1 MNAKWYAAVIF
12 LSLFFI
18 KQVNAQ
24 YLSVRGHFE
33 VDQQLGCYNL
43 TVTATNINSG
53 ICTNPPC
60 PISYKFEGRSSAETS
75 NPVYTYVAPDTVW
88 IYQFIQG
95 PSGEREDSV
104 QVIIVIPELPEV
116 ELFSCNNLELIVDI
130 KDTYYD
136 EYEIDYGDGSIVTIP
151 TGSPIPPYAYT
162 TNATRTVSVTGL
174 FTTATNRC
182 GVTSIPFDPLAT
194 VLPAQIDSLLQLN
207 TSTLKLDYNLPAN
220 SVNKLEISVGN
231 NTNFIL
237 FKNLNQNTAID
248 TITSLSLPQNTYCF
262 RIATYDACSNF
273 KSYSNEICSVSLTIS
288 AQNNQITAD
297 WNTVGFGVGQSFNL
311 FRDDVLLQS
320 FASTITQHIDSTVIC
335 NTNYCYQ
342 IDVSYA
348 GGISRSLV
356 VCETAFS
363 TDIPPTIDNIS
374 SITNSDSIEWVW
386 QIPLNTTPAN
396 YIVHQTLE
404 NGIIIG
410 SDTAVTNS
418 FNQVFESQANYISVQ
433 IADICDNVSPLNIMG
448 SSLLLEGNI
457 NNDLDIELNW
467 NNYFGWIDGFQEYFV
482 TVKDKNGD
490 LIDSISTGGTP
501 TYTLSLAD
509 QESQTTE
516 FAVWVI
522 PVLSGIPYS
531 RSNIL
536 TFERDPVIAIPNSF
550 TPNGDGLNDN
560 FIIAGKFIDT
570 YEMQIF
576 NRWGEVLFQ
585 TTDLDDGWDGTSKNK
600 KIGVGNYSY
609 WVRVKDL
616 NNNEH
621 IRTGSVLI
629 LSN

>member
-1 MNAKWYAAVIF
+1 MTPKWYVLLIIS
-12 LSLFFI
+12 SLFIF
-18 KQVNAQ
+18 KQANGQ
-24 YLSVRGHFE
+24 YLSVRGFFE
-33 VDQQLGCYNL
+33 LDQQLGCHDL
-43 TVTATNINSG
+43 TVNITSLVPDVITFQYDGGNSP
-53 ICTNPPC
+53 INDNPFFTYTEPG
-60 PISYKFEGRSSAETS
+60 SY
-75 NPVYTYVAPDTVW
+75 W
-88 IYQFIQG
+88 INQYHQG
-95 PSGEREDSV
+95 PSGDERKDSILV
-104 QVIIVIPELPEV
+104 TVVLPELPII
-116 ELFSCNNLELIVDI
+116 ELQSCNNLELLVKIN
-130 KDTYYD
+130 DTYYD
-136 EYEIDYGDGSIVTIP
+136 EYEINYGDGSIVTIP
-151 TGSPIPPYAYT
+151 TGSPILPYAYT
-162 TNATRTVSVTGL
+162 TNTTRTISVTGL

-220 SVNKLEISVGN
+220 SVNKLEISIGN
-231 NTNFIL
+231 NTNFVL

-297 WNTVGFGVGQSFNL
+297 WNTVDFGVGQSFNL

-320 FASTITQHIDSTVIC
+320 FTSTVSQHIDSTVIC

-342 IDVSYA
+342 IEVNYA
-348 GGISRSLV
+348 GGISKSLK
-356 VCETAFS
+356 VCKTAFS

-396 YIVHQTLE
+396 YIVHKTLE
-404 NGIIIG
+404 NGTIIG
-410 SDTAVTNS
+410 SDISNTNA

-433 IADICDNVSPLNIMG
+433 IVDICNNVSPLNIMG

-457 NNDLDIELNW
+457 NNNLDIELNW

-501 TYTLSLAD
+501 TYILSLAD

-560 FIIAGKFIDT
+560 FIITGKFIDT

-576 NRWGEVLFQ
+576 NRWGEVLFR
-585 TTDLDDGWDGTSKNK
+585 TTNLENGWDGTSKEEK
-600 KIGVGNYSY
+600 MGTGNYAY

-621 IRTGSVLI
+621 IRTGSILI